1 MTLPEDPDAERQEQQ
16 AERLA
21 QVRRQRASLL
31 AVVRRQIG
39 NSSEQ
44 PVSTAIPEEEK
55 TSSN

>member
-21 QVRRQRASLL
+21 QVRRQSASLL

-39 NSSEQ
+39 NSSEH
-44 PVSTAIPEEEK
+44 PMSTAVPEEEK